1 MLPKAQAE
9 EKINKIL
16 LEFSDAE
23 RRAEV
28 IEVYKIDN
36 WMIRLFYQ
44 YYMILIIS
52 LSSVKMVGTKKQSNS
67 NKVIR
72 KELRSFPFL
81 IDLLHYR

>member
-36 WMIRLFYQ
+36 
-44 YYMILIIS
+44 
-52 LSSVKMVGTKKQSNS
+52 
-67 NKVIR
+67 
-72 KELRSFPFL
+72 
-81 IDLLHYR
+81 